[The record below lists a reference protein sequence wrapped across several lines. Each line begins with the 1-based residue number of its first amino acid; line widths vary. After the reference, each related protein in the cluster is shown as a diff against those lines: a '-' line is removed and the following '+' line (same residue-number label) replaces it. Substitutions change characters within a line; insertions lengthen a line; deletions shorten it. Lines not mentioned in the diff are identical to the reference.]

1 MKKLL
6 WILGGACAVLLVVV
20 FVILREQL
28 PHSRLPYASIDKAAQ
43 VTLAQGTNRVVLVR
57 RDPEWVV
64 SSGSSTVQYP
74 VEPTHAKGLRTTLQG
89 VHVEDEISD
98 REDRAPEFEVT
109 AQAGTRV
116 TLTDAKGKTLADG
129 ILGKQAP
136 DFTHIYF
143 RYPDSPKVYLASG
156 AIRGELDPVAKTWRS
171 HDVVSITEAEM
182 QSIQVQQG
190 DKVWTLQRSSA
201 TWMLDGKSAD
211 TTQVYRLV
219 GTLAHLRADDFP
231 DDERAMTGEIAQLT
245 VHSATA
251 GVTLRIGPLDAAT
264 HRYLAATDKLP
275 GVFWLSEDKAKTLLI
290 NPSQLKSH

>member
-6 WILGGACAVLLVVV
+6 WILGSACVVLLVVV
-20 FVILREQL
+20 FVILQAQL
-28 PHSRLPYASIDKAAQ
+28 PHSRLPYTSIDKAAQ
-43 VTLAQGTNRVVLVR
+43 VTLTQGTNRVVLVR

-64 SSGSSTVQYP
+64 SSGSSTVQVP
-74 VEPTHAKGLRTTLQG
+74 VESTRAKGLRTTLQG

-116 TLTDAKGKTLADG
+116 TLTDAKGNTVADG
-129 ILGKQAP
+129 IFGKQAP

-143 RYPDSPKVYLASG
+143 RYPDSPTVYLASG
-156 AIRGELDPVAKTWRS
+156 VVRGELDPVAKNWRN

-190 DKVWTLQRSSA
+190 DKAWALQRSSG
-201 TWMLDGKSAD
+201 TWMLDGKPAD

-245 VHSATA
+245 VRGATA
-251 GVTLRIGPLDAAT
+251 SVTLRIGALDTAA
-264 HRYLAATDKLP
+264 HRYLAATNKLP
-275 GVFWLSEDKAKTLLI
+275 GVFWLSEDKVKTFLV
-290 NPSQLKSH
+290 NPSQLKPH